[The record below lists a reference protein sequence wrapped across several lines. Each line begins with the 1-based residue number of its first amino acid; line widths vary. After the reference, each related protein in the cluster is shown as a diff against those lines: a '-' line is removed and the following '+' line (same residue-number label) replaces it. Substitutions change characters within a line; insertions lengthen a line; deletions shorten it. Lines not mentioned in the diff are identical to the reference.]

1 MVRGQVLH
9 QNKGHP
15 GIGVGGHAGEEGLE
29 GRQPAG
35 GGADADDVE
44 PGPGGPGGPG
54 SARHLWSRDNA
65 SRYRLFRFSF
75 FSGEA
80 FLFSGKAGILFRL
93 EAQDQKSEYAYS
105 HSIRHGRKHQ

>member
-1 MVRGQVLH
+1 VVRGQVLH

-44 PGPGGPGGPG
+44 PGPGGPG